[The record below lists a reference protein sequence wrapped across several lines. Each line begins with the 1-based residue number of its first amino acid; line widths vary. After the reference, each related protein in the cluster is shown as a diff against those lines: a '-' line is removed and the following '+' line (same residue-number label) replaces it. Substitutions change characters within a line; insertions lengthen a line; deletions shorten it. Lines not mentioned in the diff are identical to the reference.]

1 MLPLRYFLLAMV
13 LPGLAWAESY
23 YWGGQKSLTE
33 IRTTTAEIGGNFG
46 FGSNF
51 WANYR
56 SYMNVNGCPVATWRP
71 CSMSDIRQAYTN
83 RVTGW
88 NTLTS
93 AVWVIG
99 YDVSVVK
106 NYDTVL
112 PTTTNCS
119 QWTNDLSGHG
129 MIFVPPSIVG
139 TTDPGFQLAGCAKE
153 RALLCCR

>member
-1 MLPLRYFLLAMV
+1 
-13 LPGLAWAESY
+13 
-23 YWGGQKSLTE
+23 
-33 IRTTTAEIGGNFG
+33 
-46 FGSNF
+46 
-51 WANYR
+51 
-56 SYMNVNGCPVATWRP
+56 
-71 CSMSDIRQAYTN
+71 MSDIRQAYTN

-93 AVWVIG
+93 QVWVIG

-119 QWTNDLSGHG
+119 QWTNDLSGYG
-129 MIFVPPSIVG
+129 MIFVSPSIVG
-139 TTDPGFQLAGCAKE
+139 TADPGFQLAGCSKE